1 MTSYRGGDNLLVT
14 SPTCHQLGIQ
24 HLSTTPQQQ
33 QQRQDR
39 KTATT
44 TTTNTNNDDCTS
56 TTTRSPVVAAAV
68 RNIEHRLLMTLNCLY
83 FYKILAPL
91 VIDFSSNLI
100 AKLDLYLYFSD
111 DLTRT

>member
-1 MTSYRGGDNLLVT
+1 MTSYGGGNNLLVT

-33 QQRQDR
+33 QDR

-44 TTTNTNNDDCTS
+44 TTTNTNSDDCTS

-91 VIDFSSNLI
+91 MIDFSSNLI
-100 AKLDLYLYFSD
+100 AKLDFYLYSSD